1 MILLYEIDK
10 LPGWP
15 ALQTAMAM
23 KQETYRL
30 VQPGEYHLTLGQLA
44 AGEKTGPGLPPAP
57 LTEPM
62 MIFCG
67 MDQDELTEFLALNR
81 RLGGPQIALKAMLTP
96 TNRTWTTKQLFEELK
111 DEHAYFQK
119 H

>member
-30 VQPGEYHLTLGQLA
+30 VQPDEYHLTLGQLT
-44 AGEKTGPGLPPAP
+44 AGEKTGPSVH
-57 LTEPM
+57 E
-62 MIFCG
+62 IFQAKIFEWITILSSRG
-67 MDQDELTEFLALNR
+67 SSRPRIELTSLN
-81 RLGGPQIALKAMLTP
+81 
-96 TNRTWTTKQLFEELK
+96 
-111 DEHAYFQK
+111 
-119 H
+119 

>member
-15 ALQTAMAM
+15 ALQAAIAM

-30 VQPGEYHLTLGQLA
+30 VQPAEYHFTLGQLA
-44 AGEKTGPGLPPAP
+44 SGDQAGPGLPITP
-57 LTEPM
+57 LPQPM

-81 RLGGPQIALKAMLTP
+81 RLGGPQVALKAMLTP
-96 TNRTWTTKQLFEELK
+96 TNRHWSTQQIFEELK

-119 H
+119 R